1 MAPKKGK
8 RATPS
13 PSTRTAISRVTR
25 SSSTGPLQSLQ
36 DRPAAKRAKKSP
48 SSSQTSKEVKPKVKR
63 GRKPVKKEEVMAD
76 DSNEE
81 KPDEAEDG
89 EVSGEDE
96 PAKLGDGDE
105 SDGGDEPVKTEKD
118 ADDDGDA
125 NATEKVKDSDDK
137 AKAII
142 IVEHCKQC
150 KSFERRAIE
159 VRELLSTVAPGVT
172 VKFNPEKDLKRPFK
186 QMKELDLNV
195 VVAEIVEKIA
205 AGN

>member
-1 MAPKKGK
+1 TTRQTGGK
-8 RATPS
+8 ES
-13 PSTRTAISRVTR
+13 QEVS
-25 SSSTGPLQSLQ
+25 
-36 DRPAAKRAKKSP
+36 

-105 SDGGDEPVKTEKD
+105 SDGGDERFWMFV
-118 ADDDGDA
+118 
-125 NATEKVKDSDDK
+125 NS
-137 AKAII
+137 
-142 IVEHCKQC
+142 KQC

-172 VKFNPEKDLKRPFK
+172 VKFNPEKPRKGCFEIREEGGNIFLTLEDLKRPFK